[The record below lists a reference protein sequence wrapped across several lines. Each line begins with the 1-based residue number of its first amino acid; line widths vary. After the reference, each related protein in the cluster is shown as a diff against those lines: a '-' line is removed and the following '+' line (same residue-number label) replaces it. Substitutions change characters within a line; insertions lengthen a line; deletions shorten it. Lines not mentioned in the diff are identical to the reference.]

1 MNSYVSH
8 ADNIDDIDF
17 ETLNAML
24 QNLFGVEK
32 MLSKED
38 IDTLDD
44 QKIEEILFEKM
55 EYIYNMKHDE
65 AKKLNTEE
73 ILNGIEKYLIL
84 NTVNEKWID
93 HIDAISALKD
103 GIGLRAYAQTN
114 PVEAYKIECFNMFEE
129 LVSSIQ
135 EDAIKAVFSV
145 QAEKKENYDEIVK
158 EEKKTNINNISTNE
172 NGKKAKKEPIRID
185 KKIGR
190 NEPCP
195 CGSGK
200 KYKNC
205 CGKNA

>member
-1 MNSYVSH
+1 
-8 ADNIDDIDF
+8 
-17 ETLNAML
+17 
-24 QNLFGVEK
+24 
-32 MLSKED
+32 
-38 IDTLDD
+38 
-44 QKIEEILFEKM
+44 
-55 EYIYNMKHDE
+55 
-65 AKKLNTEE
+65 
-73 ILNGIEKYLIL
+73 
-84 NTVNEKWID
+84 
-93 HIDAISALKD
+93 
-103 GIGLRAYAQTN
+103 
-114 PVEAYKIECFNMFEE
+114 MFEE